1 MTFETFSVIMH
12 FSSTPLIK
20 CSYQVQKNMTTIS
33 SGYNKKSSKHEQKSE
48 VIVLAM
54 SSDSRMMYRW
64 GIPVIRLKIVHSRKS
79 SMMCIRSGKV
89 LSFYRDL
96 ASNVQ
101 NNEYLDESKFTVA
114 PEGFSDDMREFYS
127 PTNIQQC
134 HDEDAKKQKIQ
145 ETQKE

>member
-1 MTFETFSVIMH
+1 MGNSRYKT
-12 FSSTPLIK
+12 
-20 CSYQVQKNMTTIS
+20 KNRTL
-33 SGYNKKSSKHEQKSE
+33 QE
-48 VIVLAM
+48 VLNDV
-54 SSDSRMMYRW
+54 YTQN
-64 GIPVIRLKIVHSRKS
+64 
-79 SMMCIRSGKV
+79 GKV